1 VSTSYFEFYNL
12 EEQFFIDESSL
23 KQTYLKLS
31 KEHHPDFYIDDEEK
45 YDAALELTSTNNMAF
60 KVLKSLD
67 NRIPYILRLNNTLT
81 DKDNNLPSEF
91 LMEMMD
97 VNEEIM
103 DLKMDFDADK
113 LRRVKNQVDGLSQE
127 WNQKIKSLAKLAD
140 SQKGE
145 ERGYTL
151 KKIKEFYLKRKY
163 VLRLIESLNTFAP
176 H

>member
-1 VSTSYFEFYNL
+1 
-12 EEQFFIDESSL
+12 
-23 KQTYLKLS
+23 
-31 KEHHPDFYIDDEEK
+31 
-45 YDAALELTSTNNMAF
+45 MAF